1 MIMYE
6 VKAAHYLSTPSPYFR
21 DFNGSTVREDAVEVL
36 NEELKKFSRTKLSMS
51 LEDYNSLDIGARSSF
66 VGYLTDGTEEI
77 PEPRRMELKKRYR
90 NDGLDA
96 KAFREAKSA
105 GLIVFN
111 AIANIDVSVQQDPMV
126 LSLPPKSVNRTAAG
140 IEPPSDSGYIYP
152 PFASPATDC
161 LSGWNSG
168 LCRYPY
174 SGGLWHRGVPN
185 VVPTYFKLE
194 HAYFGFD
201 QTVSLSSIL
210 NLATISRL
218 EVNKG
223 LVTALRAE
231 ANRGVYDLATE
242 LAEMPETV
250 AMIYKSIRALIL
262 KYLETKRKIKTLRA
276 NNISSGSLSHDI
288 AGLWMAFR
296 YGMMPIAYSIQDGLE
311 LLDTQ
316 IVKFRTFRQGRTGEY
331 PDLHL
336 EGYST
341 VSKPVVTERCV
352 IKHKYRAGSSTF
364 AQSVG
369 FDPIAAA
376 WEVVPLS
383 FVIDWVFNIGDLLAS
398 IGLSSAVEQEEAWY
412 SWRITGEY
420 VFQHEQTGALL
431 TFKVNNYEGI
441 PIKVQSHLGLSIDPF
456 LNIKRSLDALSL
468 SWLLFK
474 KKGR

>member
-6 VKAAHYLSTPSPYFR
+6 VAAAHYLGSPNPYFR
-21 DFNGSTVREDAVEVL
+21 NFDGVVVRSDAAKILTDALFE
-36 NEELKKFSRTKLSMS
+36 FSRTKIAMS
-51 LEDYNSLDIGARSSF
+51 VEDYNSLDPSARAGL

-77 PEPRRMELKKRYR
+77 PEPRRLSLKKRYR

-126 LSLPPKSVNRTAAG
+126 FSAPPVSINRLDAG
-140 IEPPSDSGYIYP
+140 LKPPSSTGYIQP
-152 PFASPATDC
+152 PFSGPATDC
-161 LSGWNSG
+161 LTGWNSG

-174 SGGLWHRGVPN
+174 SDSLWHSGPPN
-185 VVPTYFKLE
+185 VVPAWFKLE

-201 QTVSLSSIL
+201 ETVRLHSIL

-223 LVTALRAE
+223 LVTALKAE

-250 AMIYKSIRALIL
+250 SMIYKSIRALIL

-331 PDLHL
+331 PDLHV

-341 VSKPVVTERCV
+341 VSKPAVIERCV

-369 FDPIAAA
+369 FDPIASA

-420 VFQHEQTGALL
+420 VFRHEQTGALL

-441 PIKVQSHLGLSIDPF
+441 PLKVQSHLGLSIDPF